1 MAESACSSSSSIGAD
16 LVLRGGVIITLDPA
30 RPTTEALAVRGDR
43 ITALGGS
50 DEIEKYIS
58 SATTMIDLAGRL
70 VVPGFIEGHAHFMG
84 LGESLMQLDLAA
96 VRNFDE
102 IAELVFQEAAG
113 LQPGQWI
120 QGHGWHQEKWERTPE
135 PSVDGIPCNP
145 RLNEAAPHNPVFLVH
160 ASGHMGLANAAA
172 IETAGVDSA
181 DGIFREEAM
190 QAIFG
195 AIQASRRSLNK
206 QESDAHHQRAA
217 KLALRECLSKGI
229 TSFQDAGSSFEEI
242 EFFKRLAEKDLL
254 GLRLWV
260 MISEDNPAL
269 EENLELY
276 RIVSGGNKHLSVRA
290 IKRHADGALGTHGAW
305 LIEPYADLPASR
317 GMNTTPLEEIARTAR
332 LAHEHGFQLCTH
344 AIGDRACR
352 EVLDVY
358 EKIFSQNPQANDLRW
373 RIEHA
378 QHLSA
383 LDVPRFA
390 RLGVTASM
398 QGVHCV
404 SDAPWVRKRLGEPRA
419 REGAYAWRSLLD
431 SGALLTN
438 GSDAPVENVD
448 PVAGFHALVTRRTR
462 DGNVFFPQQRLTRS
476 EALRACTL
484 SAARA
489 AFEEND
495 KGSLEPGK
503 LADMVILSHDIMSVP
518 EDQILQTR
526 IMLTILGGRVVYRAG
541 SEYGNTLGRN
551 HR

>member
-1 MAESACSSSSSIGAD
+1 MIPPMAATTPSGSSSFGAD
-16 LVLRGGVIITLDPA
+16 LVLHGGVIITLDPA
-30 RPTTEALAVRGDR
+30 RPTVEALAVRGDR

-50 DEIEKYIS
+50 DEIEEFIS
-58 SATTMIDLAGRL
+58 SATNVIDLAGRL
-70 VVPGFIEGHAHFMG
+70 VIPGLIEGHGHFMG
-84 LGESLMQLDLAA
+84 LGESLMQLDLAG
-96 VRNFDE
+96 VSDFDE
-102 IAELVFQEAAG
+102 IAELVAQEAAG
-113 LQPGQWI
+113 LDPGEWI
-120 QGHGWHQEKWERTPE
+120 RGHGWHQERWASTPQ
-135 PSVDGIPCNP
+135 PSINGIPCNP
-145 RLNEAAPHNPVFLVH
+145 RLNEAAPRNPVFLVH

-172 IETAGVDSA
+172 IEAAGVDSA
-181 DGIFREEAM
+181 DGIFREETM

-195 AIQASRRSLNK
+195 AIQASRRSQNK
-206 QESDAHHQRAA
+206 PESDAHHQRAA
-217 KLALRECLSKGI
+217 KLAVRECLSKGI
-229 TSFQDAGSSFEEI
+229 TSFQNAGSSFEEI
-242 EFFKRLAEKDLL
+242 EFFKRLIEKDLL

-260 MISEDNPAL
+260 MISEDNHVL
-269 EENLELY
+269 EENLERY
-276 RIVSGGNKHLSVRA
+276 RIVDHGNKHLTVRA
-290 IKRHADGALGTHGAW
+290 IKRHADGALGTHCAW

-352 EVLDVY
+352 EVLDLY
-358 EKIFSQNPQANDLRW
+358 ERIFSKQPAAKDLRW

-383 LDVPRFA
+383 RDVPRFA

-404 SDAPWVRKRLGEPRA
+404 SDAPWVRKRLGDKRA

-431 SGALLTN
+431 SGALLIN

-462 DGNVFFPQQRLTRS
+462 EGDVIFPQQRLTRL

-503 LADMVILSHDIMSVP
+503 LADMVVLSHDIMSVP
-518 EDQILQTR
+518 EDQIMQARVT
-526 IMLTILGGRVVYRAG
+526 LTILGGRVVYRAG
-541 SEYGNTLGRN
+541 CE
-551 HR
+551 